1 MSTMAERRHGT
12 GRTSEHASPGWWATA
27 RRVKEDVS
35 ARNLSMVA
43 AGAAFFGLL
52 ALFPALAAAVALY
65 GLFTD
70 PSAVGRHLDLVAGF
84 VPQEGRMVLEQ
95 QLQRIAAT
103 TDTSLGLGA
112 AGALLVALWSAAKG
126 VKSLMTALAIVYDER
141 EQRGFLRLN
150 ATAMLLTL
158 AMLVVVPLSL
168 AVVAVLPALIDRLPL
183 PEVAATAARWLRW
196 PLLGAVAVGAIA
208 LLYRFAP
215 PHDERHRRG
224 HWVGA
229 IVATVLWLVA
239 SALFSWYVSNFGS
252 YNETY
257 GSVAAVAVLMMW
269 FWLSAF
275 AVLIGGEVNAT
286 LDPPRALAEHG
297 TVSAPTRLAAN
308 RPRG

>member
-1 MSTMAERRHGT
+1 MSTMAQRHHGAA
-12 GRTSEHASPGWWATA
+12 RTSEPASPGWWATA
-27 RRVKEDVS
+27 RRVKDDVG

-70 PSAVGRHLDLVAGF
+70 PGAVTRHLDLVAGF
-84 VPQEGRMVLEQ
+84 VPQEARMVLER

-112 AGALLVALWSAAKG
+112 AGALLIALWSSAKG
-126 VKSLMTALAIVYDER
+126 VKSLMTALAIVYDEQER
-141 EQRGFLRLN
+141 RGFFRLN
-150 ATAMLLTL
+150 ATALALTL
-158 AMLVVVPLSL
+158 AMLIVVPLSL
-168 AVVAVLPALIDRLPL
+168 AAVAVLPALIDRLPL
-183 PEVAATAARWLRW
+183 PEIAAVAARWLRW
-196 PLLGAVAVGAIA
+196 PLIGAVAVGAIA
-208 LLYRFAP
+208 MLYRFAP
-215 PHDERHRRG
+215 PHDERRRHG
-224 HWVGA
+224 HWAGA
-229 IVATVLWLVA
+229 IVATLLWLVA

-275 AVLIGGEVNAT
+275 AVLIGGEVNAAR
-286 LDPPRALAEHG
+286 DPPRRDA
-297 TVSAPTRLAAN
+297 
-308 RPRG
+308 